1 MSKTWTKRAVSPS
14 VKDRA
19 TVDGIMLDVLVA
31 LTPALCMG
39 AVFYGIKVLVVTAIS
54 VGACM
59 GFEWLYNKLTGKANT
74 LRDLSACVTGLL
86 LAMSLPATVPYWAPV
101 LGGAFAIVVVKQF
114 YGGLG
119 KNFMNPALAGRML
132 LLSFPGMMTTWVDA
146 LDHAPL
152 FGAVDAVSTATP
164 MAYFHLGQLPPQDL
178 PQMLLGQ
185 HAGAMGEVACF
196 MLLLGGLYLLA
207 RRVISWRIPGCFLGT
222 VAVLSFCFPRA
233 QGVARMDWMLYN
245 LLGGGLLLGAIFMAT
260 DYTTSPVTPRGQ
272 MLYGVG
278 CGCLTVALRCFGS
291 YPDGVGFAILTM
303 NCCVWLLDRIG
314 LPRRFGVPPLTETRL
329 WLRRQGRRLAMFKPV
344 LPQKKERE
352 PGAVPGEKQLDA
364 IRQWQR
370 SALSLAL
377 VIVVTVVA
385 VFSVQQGLSRSIAL
399 RENRQQQELLSSVMP
414 LASVASETPYVT
426 EDAVRILAGY
436 NEVEQV
442 GYCIEVEVQG
452 FGGMITMVVGVD
464 LNGEVTGVSVTDH
477 SEHATVGGQ
486 ATQPS
491 YLVRYRGMSGTIRH
505 EGANSVDAISG
516 ATDTCHAITAG
527 VNKALYIATHLEDG
541 DVQYVDGDV

>member
-1 MSKTWTKRAVSPS
+1 MSGRWMRRANAPS

-39 AVFYGIKVLVVTAIS
+39 VLFYGIKVLVLAAVS

-86 LAMSLPATVPYWAPV
+86 LAMSLPVTAPYWAPV

-119 KNFMNPALAGRML
+119 KNFMNPALAARML
-132 LLSFPGMMTTWVDA
+132 LLSFPGMMTTWVEA
-146 LDHAPL
+146 LDWAPL
-152 FGAVDAVSTATP
+152 FRTVDGVSAATP
-164 MAYFHLGQLPPQDL
+164 MAYLHLGQLPPQTL

-185 HAGAMGEVACF
+185 HGGAMGEVASF

-222 VAVLSFCFPRA
+222 VALLSFCFPGA
-233 QGVARMDWMLYN
+233 QGVGRLDWMLYN

-278 CGCLTVALRCFGS
+278 CGCLTVVLRYFGS

-303 NCCVWLLDRIG
+303 NCCVWLLDRVG
-314 LPRRFGVPPLTETRL
+314 LPRRFGIPPLTEPRL
-329 WLRRQGRRLAMFKPV
+329 WLRRQGRRLAMLKPV
-344 LPQKKERE
+344 LPQKKERD
-352 PGAVPGEKQLDA
+352 PGVVPGEKQLDV

-370 SALSLAL
+370 SAISLTL
-377 VIVVTVVA
+377 VIVVTAVGVVVTNQA
-385 VFSVQQGLSRSIAL
+385 LSRHIAQ
-399 RENRQQQELLSSVMP
+399 RENREQQELLSRVMP
-414 LASVASETPYVT
+414 LASIASETPYVA
-426 EDAVRILAGY
+426 EDALRILAGY
-436 NEVEQV
+436 NEYEHL

-452 FGGMITMVVGVD
+452 FGGRITMVVGVD
-464 LNGEVTGVSVTDH
+464 LNGEVTGVSVTEH
-477 SEHATVGGQ
+477 SEHAAVGEQ
-486 ATQPS
+486 ATHAD
-491 YLVRYRGMSGTIRH
+491 YLMRYVGMSGTIRH
-505 EGANSVDAISG
+505 EGANRVDAISG
-516 ATDTCHAITAG
+516 ATDTCRAITAG
-527 VNKALYIATHLEDG
+527 VNKALYIATHLDG
-541 DVQYVDGDV
+541 SGVQYVEGDV

>member
-1 MSKTWTKRAVSPS
+1 MSRRWTNSPS

-39 AVFYGIKVLVVTAIS
+39 VLFYGFKVLVLAAVS

-59 GFEWLYNKLTGKANT
+59 GSEWLYNKFTGKANT

-86 LAMSLPATVPYWAPV
+86 LAMSLPVTAPYWAPV

-119 KNFMNPALAGRML
+119 KNFMNPALAARML
-132 LLSFPGMMTTWVDA
+132 LLSFPGMMTTWVEA
-146 LDHAPL
+146 LDWAPL
-152 FGAVDAVSTATP
+152 FRTVDGVSAATP
-164 MAYFHLGQLPPQDL
+164 MAHLHLGQLPPQTL

-185 HAGAMGEVACF
+185 HGGAMGEVASF

-222 VAVLSFCFPRA
+222 VALLNFCFPSGQSVGRL
-233 QGVARMDWMLYN
+233 DWMLYN

-278 CGCLTVALRCFGS
+278 CGCLTVVLRYFGS

-303 NCCVWLLDRIG
+303 NCCVWLLDRVG
-314 LPRRFGVPPLTETRL
+314 LPRRFGVPPLTEPRL
-329 WLRRQGRRLAMFKPV
+329 WLRRQGRRLAMLKPV

-352 PGAVPGEKQLDA
+352 PGAVPGEKQLDV

-370 SALSLAL
+370 SAISLTL
-377 VIVVTVVA
+377 VIAVTAVGVA
-385 VFSVQQGLSRSIAL
+385 VTNRALSRQIAQ
-399 RENRQQQELLSSVMP
+399 RENREQQELLSRVMP
-414 LASVASETPYVT
+414 LASIASETPYVA

-436 NEVEQV
+436 NEYEHL

-452 FGGMITMVVGVD
+452 FGGRITMVVGVD
-464 LNGEVTGVSVTDH
+464 LNGEVTGVSVTEH
-477 SEHATVGGQ
+477 SEHAAVGGQ
-486 ATQPS
+486 ATRPD
-491 YLVRYRGMSGTIRH
+491 YLMRYVGMSGTIRH
-505 EGANSVDAISG
+505 EGANRVDAISG

-527 VNKALYIATHLEDG
+527 VNKALYIATHLDEG
-541 DVQYVDGDV
+541 GVQYVEGDV